1 MIAETLPVAMQKNS
15 CGERLLIGLI
25 AFCVFNLLTFFIQVL
40 PFYYFTCIFSCGYL
54 LLVCRQ
60 QKYTGRY
67 FIFLLFCALS
77 LLVHPPAPIFD
88 AWERL
93 ILFCLVLVIASP
105 CIYSTTL
112 NFFRFKLQQILYC
125 ILNIIVLSS
134 LVLYLSGAG
143 KYQGSYYA
151 GITIHSMLLA
161 PCSAIIIFYSWYHS
175 ILFNQQKKPRRQ
187 LIVHGLSLIS
197 ALCMLLLTGSRS
209 GLGATLGGMG
219 IFFLLLLSF
228 ERFVKYI
235 LWMAVLICCISFF
248 GESKLFQPLLEK
260 NGGSLE
266 FQYDSRIELWE
277 MKWAEFKTRPLC
289 GIGFATAAESLEG
302 NLISNTG
309 RIESGSSWLG
319 LLATTGVLGMA
330 AFVNIL
336 VYSIGQLRRI
346 YRQDKYAGS
355 FLSAVLVFWLLHMLA
370 EGYLWAGGSVL
381 CLLFW
386 LWLGVINSVEKMP
399 ELSKKL

>member
-143 KYQGSYYA
+143 S
-151 GITIHSMLLA
+151 
-161 PCSAIIIFYSWYHS
+161 
-175 ILFNQQKKPRRQ
+175 RQ
-187 LIVHGLSLIS
+187 L
-197 ALCMLLLTGSRS
+197 LCRNYNSQYV
-209 GLGATLGGMG
+209 A
-219 IFFLLLLSF
+219 
-228 ERFVKYI
+228 
-235 LWMAVLICCISFF
+235 
-248 GESKLFQPLLEK
+248 
-260 NGGSLE
+260 GSLQCDHHLLFLVSFNT
-266 FQYDSRIELWE
+266 FQSTE
-277 MKWAEFKTRPLC
+277 KAKKATHRPW
-289 GIGFATAAESLEG
+289 FESDQCVVHVAVDGLPQRTGRDVGRHG
-302 NLISNTG
+302 NLF
-309 RIESGSSWLG
+309 
-319 LLATTGVLGMA
+319 
-330 AFVNIL
+330 FVTII
-336 VYSIGQLRRI
+336 V
-346 YRQDKYAGS
+346 
-355 FLSAVLVFWLLHMLA
+355 
-370 EGYLWAGGSVL
+370 
-381 CLLFW
+381 
-386 LWLGVINSVEKMP
+386 
-399 ELSKKL
+399 